1 MATEKSPTK
10 AEALEEL
17 RKKGI
22 NNLEDLVDTIIPET
36 GGYEQATRS
45 RSWSMDFLDWLWRTP
60 GHMAGD
66 IVTITSGQYASRTG
80 TVESNV
86 FQRIADFADEWA
98 NCYQVKLDSGELVMV
113 RWDQV
118 EGTG

>member
-1 MATEKSPTK
+1 MATEKTPTK

-22 NNLEDLVDTIIPET
+22 NNLEDLLDAMIPET
-36 GGYEQATRS
+36 GGYEHATMS
-45 RSWSMDFLDWLWRTP
+45 RSWSIDFFDWLLRTP
-60 GHMAGD
+60 GHMDGD

-86 FQRIADFADEWA
+86 FQRIVDFADEWA
-98 NCYQVKLDSGELVMV
+98 NCYQVKLDSDELVMV

-118 EGTG
+118 EGAG